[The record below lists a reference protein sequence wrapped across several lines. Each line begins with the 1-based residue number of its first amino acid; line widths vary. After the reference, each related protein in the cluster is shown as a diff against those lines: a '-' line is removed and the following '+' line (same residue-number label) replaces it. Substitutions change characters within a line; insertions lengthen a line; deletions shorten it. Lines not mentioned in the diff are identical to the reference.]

1 MNLLYK
7 PFGLLINALG
17 GLAAAALYKR
27 LWRTLAQE
35 GETPRATDPG
45 RSWRQVIIASAMKG
59 AVFAVVRAASRRS
72 GAAGFAYLTGTWPG
86 KYSTRRKR
94 DDRARGASEH
104 VRNRRA

>member
-27 LWRTLAQE
+27 LWRALARE
-35 GETPRATDPG
+35 EETPEATDPG
-45 RSWRQVIIASAMKG
+45 RSWRQIIVASALKG

-86 KYSTRRKR
+86 KYA
-94 DDRARGASEH
+94 ARQ
-104 VRNRRA
+104 RTK